1 MKNYEIRMVGN
12 ITAHID
18 LRYSYMSK
26 PIRKEINKLE
36 YVEYTSID
44 NDENIFVMFSTLAE
58 TSDISEFKTIVKSML
73 EGVE

>member
-1 MKNYEIRMVGN
+1 MVGN